1 MVSKAVQSLKAPQ
14 PIFETDEPMVK
25 EERLEQLANASYPIK
40 VQRLGM
46 IRSPERLVHPQKAY
60 RGIELRFSG
69 NSTPVRP
76 KHCEKQFSPMLISD
90 SGNVKTPLRP
100 EQP

>member
-1 MVSKAVQSLKAPQ
+1 MY
-14 PIFETDEPMVK
+14 ETDEPMVK

-40 VQRLGM
+40 VQRLGIM
-46 IRSPERLVHPQKAY
+46 SSPERLVHAEKAY

-69 NSTPVRP
+69 NATPVRP
-76 KHCEKQFSPMLISD
+76 EQCEKQPSPKLISD

>member
-1 MVSKAVQSLKAPQ
+1 MASKLVQSLKAPHSM
-14 PIFETDEPMVK
+14 FETDEPMVK

-40 VQRLGM
+40 VQKLGM